1 MDPAYSA
8 LMDGQV
14 AARIRTALELF
25 EVAESMVRQRLRRE
39 HPELDDD
46 AIEERVV
53 AWVRHRPGA
62 EDGDAVGT
70 PRTPNDHPTRSG

>member
-1 MDPAYSA
+1 
-8 LMDGQV
+8 MDGEV
-14 AARIRTALELF
+14 AARIRTALDLF

-46 AIEERVV
+46 AVEERVL

-62 EDGDAVGT
+62 EHGDAAGT
-70 PRTPNDHPTRSG
+70 PRAPRAGSQRPR